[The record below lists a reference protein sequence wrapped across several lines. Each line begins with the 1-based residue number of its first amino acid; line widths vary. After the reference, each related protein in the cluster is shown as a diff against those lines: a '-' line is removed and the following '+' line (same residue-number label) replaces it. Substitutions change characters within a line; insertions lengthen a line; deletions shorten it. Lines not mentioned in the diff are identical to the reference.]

1 MNTESAQA
9 GFVLDPILP
18 LPVVAVIAALLAAVT
33 VHVYWRTGR
42 VIARKQNLLL
52 LLFRL
57 FGLVLVM
64 GLLLQPSERE
74 MLPPPSREQ
83 VTVVALDSSASMKQR
98 DVGRATRFDA
108 ARDILRESGAVLAD
122 GSPANPRVRLF
133 QFHADAQPVTQSI
146 QDVVPRGNS
155 TRIHTSVNTLLN
167 TAAAG
172 EAIHAVILLT
182 DGHDFELVNP
192 VKTGAAARARQVPIY
207 AVAMGKQ
214 GRVRDVSVRI
224 TSFQPYSYVKQKTR
238 VAASLRL
245 IGCEFETIQV
255 QLLRHG
261 QVAQTRRV
269 NADELQE
276 APVEFEVIEPEVG
289 QYEYEVRVLPL
300 EGEVDNANNSAIT
313 YLNVIDQ
320 QIRVLVLEG
329 DPYWDTTFLQ
339 RSLMRNDKF
348 EVDSLVRYGPDRVRP
363 IRKTA
368 TAGELRLPTTLEQFG
383 AYDVIILGR
392 AVDDLLNPAQIAL
405 LDQYVKERSGAVI
418 FSRGRAFTKAA
429 AGELE
434 PVIWT
439 EAGRDRVRVDATS
452 EGRGLAAFRT
462 LSEHDGGMDALPE
475 LINAR
480 AAETTKPLTAT
491 LAQGTDRDTG
501 ATVPA
506 IVHRRYG
513 RGQVISVGVEGMW
526 RWGLNAKLAGDNL
539 PFDRF
544 WDQLILWLLAGR
556 DFIPNR
562 QFSFR
567 PNSANIQLG
576 EKVYFRLTMR
586 QPDSRVTSV
595 PLTLF
600 FEDKEIGRVSLT
612 TSATDGGRLAGEY
625 LPERVGRYRA
635 VARFPDGTQQ
645 DARFI
650 VFNENLEET
659 EVTTDIVG
667 LRRLCE
673 SSGGR
678 VIEPPD
684 LKRLLEELSD
694 EKTEA
699 APKTRLRPVWNAAWV
714 FYTIGLLFGLDWFL
728 RRRWGLC

>member
-1 MNTESAQA
+1 MNAESPQA

-18 LPVVAVIAALLAAVT
+18 LPVVAVIATLLAAVT

-42 VIARKQNLLL
+42 VIARRQNLLL

-108 ARDILRESGAVLAD
+108 ARDILRDSGAIAAD
-122 GSPANPRVRLF
+122 GSAATPRVRLF

-167 TAAAG
+167 TAASG
-172 EAIHAVILLT
+172 EAIHALVLLT

-245 IGCEFETIQV
+245 IGCEFETINV

-276 APVEFEVIEPEVG
+276 ASVEFEVIEPEVG

-383 AYDVIILGR
+383 IYDVIILGR

-418 FSRGRAFTKAA
+418 FSRGRAYQ
-429 AGELE
+429 GCCR
-434 PVIWT
+434 
-439 EAGRDRVRVDATS
+439 GRT
-452 EGRGLAAFRT
+452 
-462 LSEHDGGMDALPE
+462 
-475 LINAR
+475 
-480 AAETTKPLTAT
+480 
-491 LAQGTDRDTG
+491 
-501 ATVPA
+501 
-506 IVHRRYG
+506 
-513 RGQVISVGVEGMW
+513 
-526 RWGLNAKLAGDNL
+526 
-539 PFDRF
+539 
-544 WDQLILWLLAGR
+544 
-556 DFIPNR
+556 
-562 QFSFR
+562 
-567 PNSANIQLG
+567 
-576 EKVYFRLTMR
+576 
-586 QPDSRVTSV
+586 
-595 PLTLF
+595 
-600 FEDKEIGRVSLT
+600 
-612 TSATDGGRLAGEY
+612 
-625 LPERVGRYRA
+625 
-635 VARFPDGTQQ
+635 
-645 DARFI
+645 
-650 VFNENLEET
+650 
-659 EVTTDIVG
+659 
-667 LRRLCE
+667 
-673 SSGGR
+673 
-678 VIEPPD
+678 
-684 LKRLLEELSD
+684 
-694 EKTEA
+694 
-699 APKTRLRPVWNAAWV
+699 
-714 FYTIGLLFGLDWFL
+714 
-728 RRRWGLC
+728 